1 MMPKTNS
8 SLSAC
13 GSSCSPDQGWF
24 LRRVPQAAVDG
35 AAVLHFVVALVLLL
49 LLLMDTLEC
58 VGIFVCVRIVFF
70 INKGKNNSV
79 FFAFLPYDCVLLT
92 KACPFVELFFSFVF

>member
-1 MMPKTNS
+1 MMPKTNL
-8 SLSAC
+8 SLSA
-13 GSSCSPDQGWF
+13 SWELVFSRPRVVSCAGV
-24 LRRVPQAAVDG
+24 VPQAAVDG
-35 AAVLHFVVALVLLL
+35 AAALHFVALVLL

-92 KACPFVELFFSFVF
+92 KACPFIELFFSFVF